1 MVKASLLGK
10 PPFLSSFQ
18 VEHEKLTA
26 QGFSLSEKAVIFHL
40 HFHFGSIDK
49 AFPALDENWAAID
62 DDVPCQPHP
71 IRVQILSRYEALEEP
86 LNPPI
91 TQTTSALQERA
102 QGQGGERDD
111 KQSYQGF
118 QHGAKLPETC
128 AFPVSS

>member
-10 PPFLSSFQ
+10 PRFLSSFQ

-40 HFHFGSIDK
+40 HFHFGSIDD
-49 AFPALDENWAAID
+49 ALPALDENWAAIGNEILR
-62 DDVPCQPHP
+62 QPHP
-71 IRVQILSRYEALEEP
+71 IRVQILSPYEIFEEP

-111 KQSYQGF
+111 KQGYRGF

-128 AFPVSS
+128 AFPASS